1 MEFVEV
7 DSVEEFNYKG
17 KVYDIGVE
25 VDHTYTINNYSVHNS
40 AAGSLINYVLGLTD
54 VDPLK
59 HNLLFERFLD
69 IEREDVVDIDT
80 DFEPRIRDAVVDY
93 MIKKYGNE
101 YTSSIGTY
109 GVLKPRSAILDVA
122 RTFGI
127 PAQETM
133 KVTKYLSGA
142 MDDDITLEELE
153 QKNYNLKKYLD
164 KWENKGYNLRYYIR
178 GVAGSIRQPS
188 VHAAGVLVSSEK
200 LSENVALIKAK
211 KRPIT
216 AWQEGSLGRELSDLG
231 YYKFDILGLNNLQVI
246 NDTVKLIKKHRDI
259 EINWEDVDLNE
270 EFVYK
275 NVVQNK
281 DHFGVFQMESNF
293 VQKMIDNIKPENFDQ
308 LSAISALLR
317 PGPLHMGMDKEF
329 ARRKNQIADDNGHVW
344 SAEDIPEP
352 IRDIL
357 KPTMGILTYQEQIMQ
372 IANRIGGFT
381 IGETNQFRKN
391 LMKVSKVSGAD
402 PEFKKKMDKY
412 REKFVENASKPE
424 NLGSEKEAGELWE
437 LMESFAGYGFNL
449 SHSVSYTYVSFRE
462 YWLKAHYDP
471 EFNVALLN
479 NTSLQKE
486 KKGESV
492 IATYLTEMM
501 KKGYTIIS
509 PNVNL
514 SERSFT
520 LKSNSEIV
528 WGLNWIKNLTDKS
541 IFDILSDRELNG
553 EFKNIDDF
561 YERIGGTALNK
572 RVIEALIWSGALDVF
587 IDGEVFSTRWD
598 VHNYIFGK
606 LKKTSKF
613 QPLTGGNDDLI
624 EKEIEYLSISFE
636 EINNFGKIRKTWEEQ
651 SGAEMDFL
659 HLVED
664 EGQFNAIGIID
675 RIEEKKTKN
684 GKDYRRITL
693 RDETKILK
701 MVYVWPWKC
710 KGWDS
715 LRKGMLIQ
723 ASLTND
729 GTFIHLVGWTMI
741 TQSEK
746 QKQIEEKEKQE
757 KKQQETQEK
766 QQQEQEYKKFLD
778 AFKQIYNKWN
788 KQFDVKREIDDISK
802 QPILRISSKYDS
814 SNIIVYHYSEE
825 KGIPRKDVIKMK
837 EYDAIYIISDL
848 GEYLFDMHTFQSKM
862 TKVKSQN
869 RIKYPNIPGDIEKE
883 LPEEVIAN
891 KLS

>member
-1 MEFVEV
+1 
-7 DSVEEFNYKG
+7 
-17 KVYDIGVE
+17 
-25 VDHTYTINNYSVHNS
+25 
-40 AAGSLINYVLGLTD
+40 
-54 VDPLK
+54 
-59 HNLLFERFLD
+59 
-69 IEREDVVDIDT
+69 
-80 DFEPRIRDAVVDY
+80 
-93 MIKKYGNE
+93 
-101 YTSSIGTY
+101 
-109 GVLKPRSAILDVA
+109 
-122 RTFGI
+122 
-127 PAQETM
+127 
-133 KVTKYLSGA
+133 
-142 MDDDITLEELE
+142 
-153 QKNYNLKKYLD
+153 
-164 KWENKGYNLRYYIR
+164 
-178 GVAGSIRQPS
+178 
-188 VHAAGVLVSSEK
+188 
-200 LSENVALIKAK
+200 
-211 KRPIT
+211 
-216 AWQEGSLGRELSDLG
+216 
-231 YYKFDILGLNNLQVI
+231 
-246 NDTVKLIKKHRDI
+246 
-259 EINWEDVDLNE
+259 
-270 EFVYK
+270 
-275 NVVQNK
+275 
-281 DHFGVFQMESNF
+281 
-293 VQKMIDNIKPENFDQ
+293 
-308 LSAISALLR
+308 
-317 PGPLHMGMDKEF
+317 
-329 ARRKNQIADDNGHVW
+329 
-344 SAEDIPEP
+344 
-352 IRDIL
+352 
-357 KPTMGILTYQEQIMQ
+357 
-372 IANRIGGFT
+372 
-381 IGETNQFRKN
+381 
-391 LMKVSKVSGAD
+391 
-402 PEFKKKMDKY
+402 
-412 REKFVENASKPE
+412 
-424 NLGSEKEAGELWE
+424 
-437 LMESFAGYGFNL
+437 
-449 SHSVSYTYVSFRE
+449 
-462 YWLKAHYDP
+462 LKAHYDP

-501 KKGYTIIS
+501 KKGYTIIP

-572 RVIEALIWSGALDVF
+572 RVIEALIWSGTLDVF

-613 QPLTGGNDDLI
+613 QPLTGSNDDLI

-659 HLVED
+659 YLVED

-741 TQSEK
+741 NQSEK

-802 QPILRISSKYDS
+802 QPVLRISSKYDS

-883 LPEEVIAN
+883 LPEEVIEN